1 MKVSKEIREL
11 ALQTVRDAINTL
23 SITQELASLDDSQA
37 YSDFCVACLI
47 AVPQMTKP
55 GTYPS
60 WSEYRSA
67 VTDLESLFAELST
80 YDPGYNYRGL
90 FGPNT
95 IEQEMLNPSKA
106 VRDRFNANLA
116 TDAAKVFGVA
126 VTA

>member
-23 SITQELASLDDSQA
+23 SITQELTSLDDPQA

-60 WSEYRSA
+60 WEQYRGA
-67 VTDLESLFAELST
+67 VTDLEALFAELST
-80 YDPGYNYRGL
+80 FDNGYNYRGL
-90 FGPNT
+90 FGPSV

-106 VRDRFNANLA
+106 VRDRFNTNLA
-116 TDAAKVFGVA
+116 NDAAKVFGVA